1 MEKSR
6 KINTTDSSV
15 KAQED
20 SPKSLWE
27 MTPEEMLKEMN
38 ESMLNPYERPR
49 PNLALLLRKELEKS
63 KK

>member
-1 MEKSR
+1 MENSQ

-20 SPKSLWE
+20 SPKLLWGI
-27 MTPEEMLKEMN
+27 TPEELSKEMN
-38 ESMLNPYERPR
+38 KSMLNPYERPR